1 MKKKNIVYRKYI
13 NHLNQYH
20 RQHQCHTHRYLPLPY
35 LPPSQSR
42 MVIIK
47 KWKWKWKAK
56 KKKKNRIWRVKSIR
70 KIKGEKAKLKKEKM
84 KMWKIR

>member
-47 KWKWKWKAK
+47 KWKWKVKGEKENKYMKGEKHKKMKMKGEK
-56 KKKKNRIWRVKSIR
+56 KKKKI
-70 KIKGEKAKLKKEKM
+70 EYEE
-84 KMWKIR
+84 WKV